1 MATCSY
7 AIGLVVGFSLLGIGI
22 AIWPWSRKHDEIG
35 LGGALWD
42 KHRTPTGYWCAIV
55 FNSVVGCGAGGLML
69 YKFLL
74 A

>member
-7 AIGLVVGFSLLGIGI
+7 VIGLVVGFSLLGIGI

-42 KHRTPTGYWCAIV
+42 KHRTRPDTGVQSY
-55 FNSVVGCGAGGLML
+55 STLS
-69 YKFLL
+69 L
-74 A
+74 AAVQAD